1 MQETMPQFKTEE
13 LEVRNTLKK
22 LGYTDDYIESQ
33 MSAILNSDPDFKA
46 LRNEVIREVSKLL
59 KGIKSGLRPWL
70 VYDLLSKVT
79 GLSTSYIREI
89 SNSINPTKKLKNGTK
104 N

>member
-1 MQETMPQFKTEE
+1 MPQFKTEE